1 MVTRCS
7 MRVSCSSWQV
17 GIGRLSTSPGSGL
30 PGGLYLQGGAHA
42 PQVPQVSGGPVQS
55 LKPPTSQGARARLT
69 RHSQVAVAS
78 DIART
83 GTLMQPLNGLLV
95 CNDSAAPCDE
105 PRHLERLPSGGVT
118 WPDRT
123 VEAPVRRCHVGSVAW
138 PVYASPVGLRLWLC
152 GKSCTCVGR

>member
-1 MVTRCS
+1 M
-7 MRVSCSSWQV
+7 
-17 GIGRLSTSPGSGL
+17 
-30 PGGLYLQGGAHA
+30 
-42 PQVPQVSGGPVQS
+42 SGGPVQS

-78 DIART
+78 GIART

-95 CNDSAAPCDE
+95 CNGSAAPCDE

-123 VEAPVRRCHVGSVAW
+123 VEAAVRRCHVGSVAW
-138 PVYASPVGLRLWLC
+138 PVYASPVRTALVALWEKLHLC
-152 GKSCTCVGR
+152 RPLYL

>member
-1 MVTRCS
+1 
-7 MRVSCSSWQV
+7 MRVGS
-17 GIGRLSTSPGSGL
+17 LSDSL
-30 PGGLYLQGGAHA
+30 DLQGGARA

-95 CNDSAAPCDE
+95 CNGSAAPCDE
-105 PRHLERLPSGGVT
+105 LRHLERLPSGGVT

-123 VEAPVRRCHVGSVAW
+123 VEAAVRRCHVGSVAW
-138 PVYASPVGLRLWLC
+138 PVYASPVRTALVALWEKLHLC
-152 GKSCTCVGR
+152 RPLYL